1 MADEDNSRR
10 APTNDAADA
19 DDADDSAK
27 AYLESTVTRVLHDAL
42 VALNDARPS
51 APVKFL
57 VDYLTE
63 RADAVDGEIAA
74 KRGGSG
80 NAAPPANG
88 DA

>member
-10 APTNDAADA
+10 APTND
-19 DDADDSAK
+19 DDADAGDSAK

-80 NAAPPANG
+80 NAASPANG